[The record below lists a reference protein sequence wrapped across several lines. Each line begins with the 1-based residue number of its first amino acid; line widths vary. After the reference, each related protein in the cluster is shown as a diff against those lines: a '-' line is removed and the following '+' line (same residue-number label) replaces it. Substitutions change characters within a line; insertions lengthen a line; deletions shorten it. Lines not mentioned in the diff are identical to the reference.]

1 MPVTTEV
8 RVRYAETD
16 QMGIVYYANYL
27 VWFELGRVELLRS
40 IGLAYSR
47 LETDHGCILP
57 VIDVSCRYKSPAR
70 YDDEILIE
78 TRPAMLRGTILK
90 FAYRILRKARAGEE
104 QTGEER
110 TLLAEGE
117 TVHVVCDDQLQRKPL
132 PEKYAAALKTLMKDG
147 RSLARAAKFGLYNL
161 LENHPMSIPDDGNF
175 SCWLSARRSSRNFRQ
190 ASISLGIMTR

>member
-1 MPVTTEV
+1 MPVTTQV

-40 IGLAYSR
+40 LGLAYSR

-57 VIDVSCRYKSPAR
+57 VIEARCRYRSPAR

-78 TRPAMLRGTILK
+78 TRPAMMRGTVIK
-90 FAYRILRKARAGEE
+90 FAYRILRKGHEGEE
-104 QTGEER
+104 N

-132 PEKYAAALKTLMKDG
+132 PKHYAQALRALM
-147 RSLARAAKFGLYNL
+147 A
-161 LENHPMSIPDDGNF
+161 EN
-175 SCWLSARRSSRNFRQ
+175 
-190 ASISLGIMTR
+190 AS

>member
-40 IGLAYSR
+40 LGLAYSR

-57 VIDVSCRYKSPAR
+57 VIESQCRYRSPAR

-78 TRPAMLRGTILK
+78 TVPALVRSSVLK
-90 FAYRILRKARAGEE
+90 FAYRILRKAHDGGEH
-104 QTGEER
+104 

-117 TVHVVCDDQLQRKPL
+117 TVHVVCDDQLKRKPL
-132 PEKYAAALKTLMKDG
+132 PERYSAALKAM
-147 RSLARAAKFGLYNL
+147 
-161 LENHPMSIPDDGNF
+161 
-175 SCWLSARRSSRNFRQ
+175 
-190 ASISLGIMTR
+190 MTGH